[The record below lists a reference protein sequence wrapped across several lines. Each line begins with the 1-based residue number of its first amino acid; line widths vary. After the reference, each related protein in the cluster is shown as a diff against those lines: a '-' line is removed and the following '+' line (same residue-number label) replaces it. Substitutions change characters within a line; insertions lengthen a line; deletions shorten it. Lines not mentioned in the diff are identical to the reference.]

1 MTFGIICFI
10 FIKDYGENTL
20 KYYLKA
26 GDAIY
31 RDETNA
37 YGILTRKIGSKWYYA
52 LRSPLHVDNKTI
64 VVNEF
69 TVKAELIY
77 GAIDRGDVEV
87 FYGTMKNR
95 RKRKKSE

>member
-1 MTFGIICFI
+1 
-10 FIKDYGENTL
+10 
-20 KYYLKA
+20 
-26 GDAIY
+26 
-31 RDETNA
+31 
-37 YGILTRKIGSKWYYA
+37 